1 MSKAL
6 FRFLRG
12 ELNGYWITNIHNS
25 LNEYSKDIK
34 KFFVDWQNQQFAP
47 GEISNET
54 LYNIGKF
61 ASVFLPRRPVADSRT
76 SLYMTDSHE
85 VDGEE
90 FSERGLFNTDTES
103 FEFVHTDPSIETPDI
118 NTLATATKRS
128 SLVGDEQ
135 AVGYISSEE
144 TDVLDDE
151 GKVRP
156 EKVLPSPPE
165 NVAYSEYYGDS
176 FLYLSEGNTVY
187 ESISPV
193 LFMELFKALQWIR
206 YNGSS
211 IASLV
216 LIISILCPESLV
228 QIDRTE
234 VSADGRAILVYYVY
248 NTESPVT
255 DKESRLALLE
265 YLVNLKFK
273 RVILVEVEE
282 E

>member
-135 AVGYISSEE
+135 EVGYISSEE

-228 QIDRTE
+228 QIDHTE

-248 NTESPVT
+248 NTEY
-255 DKESRLALLE
+255 LAQLYKI
-265 YLVNLKFK
+265 YL
-273 RVILVEVEE
+273 
-282 E
+282 